1 MVEKTYQE
9 NTTMPVSE
17 AKRKANQKWDAENMT
32 VIGCKVRKDVAER
45 FKAECKRRGTT
56 VNAVFLQAM
65 RDFMENEPF
74 VQIDEAQT
82 SE

>member
-1 MVEKTYQE
+1 MVEKTNQE

-56 VNAVFLQAM
+56 VNAVFLSAM
-65 RDFMENEPF
+65 REFMENNGQE
-74 VQIDEAQT
+74 
-82 SE
+82 

>member
-1 MVEKTYQE
+1 MVEKTHQE

-32 VIGCKVRKDVAER
+32 VIGCKVRKDVAEA

-74 VQIDEAQT
+74 VQNDEAQT

>member
-9 NTTMPVSE
+9 NTTMPASE
-17 AKRKANQKWDAENMT
+17 AKRKANKKWDAANMT
-32 VIGCKVRKDVAER
+32 VVGCKVRKDVAER

-65 RDFMENEPF
+65 RDFMDCNE
-74 VQIDEAQT
+74 QK
-82 SE
+82 

>member
-1 MVEKTYQE
+1 MVVKKEQE

-17 AKRKANQKWDAENMT
+17 AKRKANQKWDAANMT
-32 VIGCKVRKDVAER
+32 VVGCKVRKDVAEA

-65 RDFMENEPF
+65 REFMEK
-74 VQIDEAQT
+74 DK
-82 SE
+82 

>member
-17 AKRKANQKWDAENMT
+17 AKRKANQKWDTENMT
-32 VIGCKVRKDVAER
+32 VIGCKVRKDVANR
-45 FKAECKRRGTT
+45 FKTECKRRGTT

-65 RDFMENEPF
+65 RDFMESESF